1 MFTRAV
7 PDEDGYARRMA
18 WKVSRSRWKLF
29 CAAICAAAASGAFV
43 FSAGTGCKNEVIIP
57 PGEGGSGGSS
67 SESGTF
73 SSGSIPKDGGADGF
87 DAFIDP
93 GCKNTPP
100 PIEDFHCDPYDQ
112 GNGDCGPGDAC
123 YIYVQYP
130 DEPCGQEVYGAVCA
144 PAGPGGQGDPC
155 DGPTD
160 CQAGTAC
167 VVTGSGT
174 QCVVLCPLTGPSGC
188 PGGTVCEPID
198 VQGFGGC
205 L

>member
-1 MFTRAV
+1 MRL
-7 PDEDGYARRMA
+7 
-18 WKVSRSRWKLF
+18 KLF
-29 CAAICAAAASGAFV
+29 CAAICAAALPALLVFGAG
-43 FSAGTGCKNEVIIP
+43 SSGCKNEVIVP
-57 PGEGGSGGSS
+57 PGEGGGGGESPS
-67 SESGTF
+67 SGTLDTT
-73 SSGSIPKDGGADGF
+73 SSGKDAGKDGF
-87 DAFIDP
+87 DAYVDP
-93 GCKNTPP
+93 GCKDQPP
-100 PIEDFHCDPYDQ
+100 PIQDFHCDPYHQ
-112 GNGDCGPGDAC
+112 GNGDCQSNEAC

-155 DGPTD
+155 QGPTD

-174 QCVVLCPLTGPSGC
+174 QCVELCPLTGPSGC
-188 PGGTVCEPID
+188 PAGTVCEPID